1 MGSNVTCDLNVITL
15 TVHGLY
21 KRMLKMVFF
30 DDLHGVHQTGTA
42 VGLPPLAAVKEACSC
57 KFSLNSKNEDHFYDG
72 FTWVAMSHVT

>member
-1 MGSNVTCDLNVITL
+1 
-15 TVHGLY
+15 
-21 KRMLKMVFF
+21 MVFF